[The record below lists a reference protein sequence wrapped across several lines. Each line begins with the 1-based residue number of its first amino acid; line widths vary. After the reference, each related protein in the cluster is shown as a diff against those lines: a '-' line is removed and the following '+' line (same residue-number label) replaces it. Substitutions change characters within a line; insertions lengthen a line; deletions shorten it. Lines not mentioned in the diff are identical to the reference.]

1 MTFDEYI
8 NNPMGQKSAVISNR
22 EMYRKMYT
30 DKFNKVM
37 VREVGK
43 IDYHLY
49 KGKSKYYC
57 YLRVPSEVVPN
68 FYYDVVIEFSEPK
81 GMKKITDA
89 SLTKYDVKF
98 FSNDPSFNYT
108 FAHAFK
114 KNKLTIKD
122 LESKMSKEAL
132 MKPAREKN
140 PQDTIGYVKTLYFA
154 YIVMNEKGLFVP
166 SLYHNNGKKYN
177 KKFLL
182 QKISNTE
189 DKLQERSEASKKDKN
204 PNDTGD
210 SIIDDLLDSEVD
222 KATHKGPNKIKNM
235 NFIGKINNISN
246 NSKINKINGIKNTRK
261 IKSSKKIGG
270 LK

>member
-1 MTFDEYI
+1 MMNDNRLTFKQYVD
-8 NNPMGQKSAVISNR
+8 NPTGAKTAVIS
-22 EMYRKMYT
+22 YRKMYEDLYN
-30 DKFNKVM
+30 DKWKKIM
-37 VREVGK
+37 TREVGK
-43 IDYHLY
+43 IDYDLY
-49 KGKSKYYC
+49 YDKHDYYC
-57 YLRVPSEVVPN
+57 YLKIPSENIDN
-68 FYYDVVIEFSEPK
+68 FYYDVVIKMELNGKQSRLSDCP
-81 GMKKITDA
+81 
-89 SLTKYDVKF
+89 VQF

-166 SLYHNNGKKYN
+166 SLYTTNGKKYN
-177 KKFLL
+177 KGALL

-189 DKLQERSEASKKDKN
+189 DKIKERSEASKKDKN

-210 SIIDDLLDSEVD
+210 SIIDDFLDAEVD

-235 NFIGKINNISN
+235 NFIGKITPKTST
-246 NSKINKINGIKNTRK
+246 SKFNKINGVRKTRTVGK
-261 IKSSKKIGG
+261 RRGG
-270 LK
+270 IR

>member
-1 MTFDEYI
+1 MNELTFEQYV
-8 NNPMGQKSAVISNR
+8 NNPTGAKTAVIS
-22 EMYRKMYT
+22 YRKMYEDLYN
-30 DKFNKVM
+30 DKWKKIM
-37 VREVGK
+37 TREVGK
-43 IDYHLY
+43 IDYELY
-49 KGKSKYYC
+49 YDNRDYYC
-57 YLRVPSEVVPN
+57 YLKIPSENIDN
-68 FYYDVVIEFSEPK
+68 FYYDVVIKMELNNKQHMLKHCP
-81 GMKKITDA
+81 
-89 SLTKYDVKF
+89 VQF

-122 LESKMSKEAL
+122 LEPKMSKEAL

-154 YIVMNEKGLFVP
+154 YIVMNEKGLFIP

-222 KATHKGPNKIKNM
+222 KATHKGHNKIKNM